1 MKKFITVLVLF
12 TGMTSFANDFDFAL
26 DKYLT
31 AFDTGVVA
39 GEPNMNDKGCTV
51 FAQDK
56 TRTGSLYLS
65 IDGSGK
71 DSSLQRIY
79 DGQTT
84 KFNEKSYVSKISF
97 SETTKKKVFTA
108 ESYSVQTEE
117 KFCARVLFGGDP
129 CTTDVG
135 VIKTVSEVETDD
147 RDRLIGFKVVQ
158 SELTGNSFKEVK
170 SFSCY

>member
-1 MKKFITVLVLF
+1 MQCLERLGRKELETL
-12 TGMTSFANDFDFAL
+12 S
-26 DKYLT
+26 
-31 AFDTGVVA
+31 
-39 GEPNMNDKGCTV
+39 
-51 FAQDK
+51 
-56 TRTGSLYLS
+56 GSAA
-65 IDGSGK
+65 
-71 DSSLQRIY
+71 
-79 DGQTT
+79 
-84 KFNEKSYVSKISF
+84 KSYVSKISF

-135 VIKTVSEVETDD
+135 VIKTVSKVETDD